1 MQHDGLDYPQ
11 SPNFKP
17 WFIIALTVALIGLLF
32 LDMGSQI
39 FTRSKTNR
47 DECQGEVNAE
57 VAISEK
63 ELAQVLTIP
72 ERSPKAKV
80 REVLPAPYCTLPSLQ
95 IRAGATAERE
105 MYPLN
110 FDEKT
115 RLIILYEGDEYAGFR
130 FNTQ

>member
-1 MQHDGLDYPQ
+1 MQHDGLDYSQ
-11 SPNFKP
+11 SPSFKP
-17 WFIIALTVALIGLLF
+17 WFIIALTLALVGLLS

-39 FTRSKTNR
+39 FTKSRVSR
-47 DECQGEVNAE
+47 DECQGEANQD

-63 ELAQVLTIP
+63 ELARVLTIP

-80 REVLPAPYCTLPSLQ
+80 REVLPTPYCTLPTLQ

-110 FDEKT
+110 FEEKT

-130 FNTQ
+130 FGTQ